1 MRTGAEIRQD
11 FITYFKEQQH
21 SVVPSSSLVPAKD
34 PSLLFTNS
42 GMVQFKDVFLGT
54 DKRNYTRAV
63 DSQKCMRVAGKHNDL
78 DDVGRDGTH
87 HTFFEMLGNWS
98 FGDYYKPEAI
108 EMAWRLLTEV
118 WQILPDNLYVTVFK
132 DEHGTIETDEEAA
145 SSWIAQ
151 PGFKQSHLY
160 YRGRHDNFWEM
171 AETGPCG
178 PCSEIHV
185 DLNPSKTAVTNDM
198 LDTDRFVELWNL
210 VFIQYNRVSADTLDF
225 LPTAHVDTG
234 MGLERLAAVLQG
246 VPSTYHTDLL
256 WPTITATQKL
266 AKHSDDERD
275 AYLTPYR
282 VIADHVRAATFLV
295 GDGVLPGNT
304 NRNYVCRM
312 IIRRASR
319 FAAEI
324 GLNEP
329 CLSTIAET
337 VIKTYKHAYPELEEH
352 SRTINNTIHDE
363 ETSFHKTISSGLSYL
378 DSIIATAT
386 SENRK
391 IVTGTE
397 AFELYATYGLPVEIT
412 KDYCE
417 KQGINVNQL
426 DFNQAMNAHREAS
439 KTISSTDNLTNPNS
453 EIFLEL
459 LNSLQN
465 DKQLDSQ
472 GVEHLP
478 YGPDIL
484 TTKLLAIVSE
494 DGQILEQVHSGQTIG
509 VILSSTPFYMESGGQ
524 SSDRGIIHSLDNN
537 WQINIENV
545 YRPIAGLIVHLGTVH
560 TGYPNAG
567 VNCNVSVNQLERT
580 AIKRNHTGTHILHR
594 ELRNLLG
601 EHARQAG
608 SSVTPDRIRF
618 DFTHNKPLTKNQLTQ
633 LTEQVN
639 MIIMQNHHI
648 HIDHS
653 GYDEAIARGAT
664 ALFGEKY
671 GDIVR
676 TVQIGDDENT
686 YSIELCGG
694 THVQQTGELGLF
706 IVTSESSI
714 SSNTRRIEA
723 ITGNTALKHV
733 DNSLKILHNTA
744 KTLQSE
750 INEIPNKIKQVQTD
764 YSEVLSN
771 SKTLEIKLIQHQLD
785 KKLDTTTLI
794 DNIPVLITDVITT
807 DTKLLRNITD
817 WYIERNPNGIIVL
830 AATTNSNV
838 HIIVRVS
845 NSLTSRGINA
855 GDIVSTIS
863 HIVDGKG
870 GGNPTLGQGGGNNP
884 HKLNEALLEAS
895 EIIKRTL
902 SEYI

>member
-1 MRTGAEIRQD
+1 MRTGDEIRQD

-21 SVVPSSSLVPAKD
+21 TVVPSASLVPAKD

-98 FGDYYKPEAI
+98 FGDYYKQEAI
-108 EMAWRLLTEV
+108 QMAWRLLTEV
-118 WQILPDNLYVTVFK
+118 WQIPPDNLYVTVFK
-132 DEHGTIETDEEAA
+132 DEQGTIDTDKEAA
-145 SSWIAQ
+145 SSWMDQ
-151 PGFKQSHLY
+151 PGFNQSHLF

-185 DLNPSKTAVTNDM
+185 DLDPSTTVVSNDM

-210 VFIQYNRVSADTLDF
+210 VFIQYNRVSADNLDF

-234 MGLERLAAVLQG
+234 MGLERITAVLQD

-256 WPTITATQKL
+256 WPTIMATQTL
-266 AKHSDDERD
+266 AKHSDNERD
-275 AYLTPYR
+275 EYLTPYR
-282 VIADHVRAATFLV
+282 VIADHIRAATFLV
-295 GDGVLPGNT
+295 GDGVVPGNT

-324 GLNEP
+324 GLSKP
-329 CLSTIAET
+329 RLSTISET
-337 VIKTYKHAYPELEEH
+337 VIETYKNAYPELEEH
-352 SRTINNTIHDE
+352 SGTIKDTIHDE
-363 ETSFHKTISSGLSYL
+363 ETSFHKTINSGLSYL
-378 DSIIATAT
+378 DSIIETAT
-386 SENRK
+386 TENRK

-417 KQGINVNQL
+417 KQGFDVNQV
-426 DFNQAMNAHREAS
+426 DFRQAMNIHREAS
-439 KTISSTDNLTNPNS
+439 KTVSATDNLINPNS
-453 EIFLEL
+453 EIFLDL
-459 LNSLQN
+459 LNNLQ
-465 DKQLDSQ
+465 DGDHLTSQ
-472 GVEHLP
+472 GVEHSP
-478 YGPDIL
+478 YGSH
-484 TTKLLAIVSE
+484 TVNTKLLALVSE
-494 DGQILEQVHSGQTIG
+494 DGQLLTQVQRGQSIG

-524 SSDRGIIHSLDNN
+524 ASDKGIVQSIDNN
-537 WQINIENV
+537 WEIHIDNV

-560 TGYPNAG
+560 KGSPNSG
-567 VNCNVSVNQLERT
+567 VNCAVSVDLLERT
-580 AIKRNHTGTHILHR
+580 AITRNHTGTHILHR

-618 DFTHNKPLTKNQLTQ
+618 DFTHNKPLTNKQLDH
-633 LTEQVN
+633 LTAQVN
-639 MIIMQNHHI
+639 TIIMENHEI
-648 HIDHS
+648 HIEYES
-653 GYDEAIARGAT
+653 YSEAISRGAT

-671 GDIVR
+671 GDVVR
-676 TVQIGDDENT
+676 TVQIGDNDNT

-694 THVQQTGELGLF
+694 THVQRTGDLGLF
-706 IVTSESSI
+706 LVTSESSI

-723 ITGNTALKHV
+723 ITGKTALTYV
-733 DNSLKILHNTA
+733 NNSLNILTSTS

-750 INEIPNKIKQVQTD
+750 IDDIPNKIKQIQVEYTQALSK
-764 YSEVLSN
+764 SE
-771 SKTLEIKLIQHQLD
+771 TLELKLIQHQLD
-785 KKLDTTTLI
+785 KKLDSTKHI
-794 DNIPVLITDVITT
+794 NNIPVLITDVTT
-807 DTKLLRNITD
+807 TNIKLLRDMTD
-817 WYIERNPNGIIVL
+817 WYIEHNPNGIIIL
-830 AATTNSNV
+830 AATTNSRVNL
-838 HIIVRVS
+838 IVRVS
-845 NSLTSRGINA
+845 KTLVGRGLNA
-855 GDIVSTIS
+855 GNIVSTIS

-870 GGNPTLGQGGGNNP
+870 GGNATLGQGGGNSL

-902 SEYI
+902 SERS

>member
-1 MRTGAEIRQD
+1 M
-11 FITYFKEQQH
+11 
-21 SVVPSSSLVPAKD
+21 
-34 PSLLFTNS
+34 
-42 GMVQFKDVFLGT
+42 
-54 DKRNYTRAV
+54 
-63 DSQKCMRVAGKHNDL
+63 
-78 DDVGRDGTH
+78 
-87 HTFFEMLGNWS
+87 
-98 FGDYYKPEAI
+98 
-108 EMAWRLLTEV
+108 
-118 WQILPDNLYVTVFK
+118 
-132 DEHGTIETDEEAA
+132 
-145 SSWIAQ
+145 
-151 PGFKQSHLY
+151 
-160 YRGRHDNFWEM
+160 
-171 AETGPCG
+171 
-178 PCSEIHV
+178 
-185 DLNPSKTAVTNDM
+185 
-198 LDTDRFVELWNL
+198 
-210 VFIQYNRVSADTLDF
+210 
-225 LPTAHVDTG
+225 
-234 MGLERLAAVLQG
+234 
-246 VPSTYHTDLL
+246 
-256 WPTITATQKL
+256 
-266 AKHSDDERD
+266 
-275 AYLTPYR
+275 
-282 VIADHVRAATFLV
+282 
-295 GDGVLPGNT
+295 
-304 NRNYVCRM
+304 
-312 IIRRASR
+312 
-319 FAAEI
+319 
-324 GLNEP
+324 
-329 CLSTIAET
+329 
-337 VIKTYKHAYPELEEH
+337 
-352 SRTINNTIHDE
+352 
-363 ETSFHKTISSGLSYL
+363 
-378 DSIIATAT
+378 
-386 SENRK
+386 
-391 IVTGTE
+391 
-397 AFELYATYGLPVEIT
+397 
-412 KDYCE
+412 
-417 KQGINVNQL
+417 
-426 DFNQAMNAHREAS
+426 
-439 KTISSTDNLTNPNS
+439 
-453 EIFLEL
+453 
-459 LNSLQN
+459 
-465 DKQLDSQ
+465 
-472 GVEHLP
+472 
-478 YGPDIL
+478 
-484 TTKLLAIVSE
+484 
-494 DGQILEQVHSGQTIG
+494 
-509 VILSSTPFYMESGGQ
+509 
-524 SSDRGIIHSLDNN
+524 
-537 WQINIENV
+537 
-545 YRPIAGLIVHLGTVH
+545 
-560 TGYPNAG
+560 
-567 VNCNVSVNQLERT
+567 
-580 AIKRNHTGTHILHR
+580 
-594 ELRNLLG
+594 G

-653 GYDEAIARGAT
+653 GYDEAITRGAT

-750 INEIPNKIKQVQTD
+750 INEIPNKIKQFQTD

-817 WYIERNPNGIIVL
+817 WYIERNPNGIIIL